1 MILNLIS
8 TGIGTLL
15 GLGKKWLKNKE
26 KEAEHKRV
34 LEIEKELTQRE
45 ITRINGTKELEVIKH
60 GNTMSEIMA
69 KTSADVTMSAHRHD
83 EAITD
88 RTFWGKVRISVRPV
102 MTYAYKIFYVW
113 VTIFFAYKVVHLF
126 NQLPPETANYELYK
140 DFYNTI
146 ISDWF
151 KTTFSTILGFW
162 FGQR

>member
-26 KEAEHKRV
+26 EEAKHKRA
-34 LEIEKELTQRE
+34 LEIERE
-45 ITRINGTKELEVIKH
+45 VTRREEVRITGTKELEAIKH
-60 GNTMSEIMA
+60 GNTMAEIMA

-83 EAITD
+83 EAIKD
-88 RTFWGKVRISVRPV
+88 STFWGKFRISVRPV
-102 MTYAYKIFYVW
+102 ITYAYKIFYVW
-113 VTIFFAYKVVHLF
+113 VTVFFMYKAVQLF
-126 NQLPPETANYELYK
+126 NELPLDIKNYDLYK

>member
-1 MILNLIS
+1 MISLIS

-26 KEAEHKRV
+26 DEAKHRRN
-34 LEIEKELTQRE
+34 LEIEQEATRRE
-45 ITRINGTKELEVIKH
+45 GMRISGEKDLKAMDNANALAK
-60 GNTMSEIMA
+60 IMA
-69 KTSADVTMSAHRHD
+69 ETAANVTTSAHRHD
-83 EAITD
+83 ETIKD
-88 RTFWGKVRISVRPV
+88 KTFWGKVRISVRPV
-102 MTYAYKIFYVW
+102 ITYAYKAFYVW
-113 VTIFFAYKVVHLF
+113 VTIFFAYKVVSLF

>member
-26 KEAEHKRV
+26 KEAEHKRN
-34 LEIEKELTQRE
+34 LEIERE
-45 ITRINGTKELEVIKH
+45 VTHREEIRIAGEKDLKAADNANALAK
-60 GNTMSEIMA
+60 IMA
-69 KTSADVTMSAHRHD
+69 ETSANITMSAHRHD
-83 EAITD
+83 TTISD
-88 RTFWGKVRISVRPV
+88 KTFWGKVRISVRPV

-113 VTIFFAYKVVHLF
+113 VTVFFMYKAVQLF
-126 NQLPPETANYELYK
+126 NELPLDIKNYDLYK